1 MYIIEEM
8 IIPYGQTFCWTKIL
22 PRTFGLSL
30 HLQLFIYITYIKRT
44 FYSSFGYTLPPCRV
58 RWMSMRPCPLRSLVR
73 QFWRGWV
80 GRRERP
86 SEEQTRGEKMKST
99 YLKVTVVYRYR
110 YSFLHFWGLMK
121 MVLGQH
127 TRHCT
132 RCSLMLY
139 TTVLESMHPCRL
151 MIKFGPIYNKNSI
164 HKIVTLN

>member
-1 MYIIEEM
+1 
-8 IIPYGQTFCWTKIL
+8 
-22 PRTFGLSL
+22 
-30 HLQLFIYITYIKRT
+30 
-44 FYSSFGYTLPPCRV
+44 
-58 RWMSMRPCPLRSLVR
+58 
-73 QFWRGWV
+73 
-80 GRRERP
+80 
-86 SEEQTRGEKMKST
+86 MKST

-164 HKIVTLN
+164 HKIVTLNQPIGTRYIKCVLVQKSLVYVHLYMYMYMCNACGSIEKANIYGSGYFDDPLPNGGPLLVRGHLIYKRHYTMPYHCMVYGMLYILQPG